1 MSLLALRAKL
11 DRLSEQIV
19 ARFRDRAW
27 FALNPAIYVPGAIPI
42 AGRPE
47 LSLLEWSLEGLER
60 YHASLGR
67 YEVPDQH
74 PLLLEVLQPSPV
86 QRAISLPRLP
96 KVPPLPREVLI
107 RFYLDLLPRLCKPGD
122 DPHDYGEVAYTDAD
136 LLARLNE
143 RIYLGAFVAYYK
155 LEREPHILSLVGQP
169 EVLRAH
175 LRDPDRE
182 ANVLAQVA
190 DAAQRFGCPTALM
203 IEAFEWIMARALDLQ
218 VCFLQHFAALRAEA
232 QSAAQG

>member
-1 MSLLALRAKL
+1 MSLVALRAKL

-27 FALNPAIYVPGAIPI
+27 FALNPSLYIPGAIPI
-42 AGRPE
+42 AGHPDR
-47 LSLLEWSLEGLER
+47 SLLDWSLEGLER

-74 PLLLEVLQPSPV
+74 PLVLASFPDSPV
-86 QRAISLPRLP
+86 QRTVQLPRLP
-96 KVPPLPREVLI
+96 KVPPIARETLI
-107 RFYLDLLPRLCKPGD
+107 RFYLDLLPRLCSPGE

-136 LLARLNE
+136 LITRLNE

-155 LEREPHILSLVGQP
+155 LEREPELLALADQP
-169 EVLRAH
+169 AALRNQ

-182 ANVLAQVA
+182 LVVLTQVSE
-190 DAAQRFGCPTALM
+190 AAHRFGCPAPLM
-203 IEAFEWIMARALDLQ
+203 IEAFEWVMARALDLQ
-218 VCFLQHFAALRAEA
+218 VRFLQHVAALRRGGTQE
-232 QSAAQG
+232 S